1 MIQTLDKE
9 IISSLSLLGKE
20 EKKNILGF
28 IKSYL
33 KLKEQ
38 SQHISI
44 EQYNREIDEA
54 GTRINAGNYFTQDE
68 VEQEAAKW

>member
-9 IISSLSLLGKE
+9 IISSLPLLGKE

-28 IKSYL
+28 IKTYL

-38 SQHISI
+38 SQDISI

-54 GTRINAGNYFTQDE
+54 EARINAGIYFTQDE
-68 VEQEAAKW
+68 VELEAAKW